1 LRIAYTSSG
10 KPTAAIIANSKTVID
25 YTLFWIS
32 CETVEE
38 IHYLLAIV
46 NSNALYEKVTP
57 LMPKGQFGARHL
69 QKHLWKLPIPKF
81 DYDNGDHIMVSR
93 AGAAAEVAAK
103 WQLDT
108 ILAEDEQASVTAI
121 RKKLRS
127 WLEIST
133 EGKSVEEAVE
143 KLLS

>member
-1 LRIAYTSSG
+1 
-10 KPTAAIIANSKTVID
+10 
-25 YTLFWIS
+25 
-32 CETVEE
+32 
-38 IHYLLAIV
+38 
-46 NSNALYEKVTP
+46 
-57 LMPKGQFGARHL
+57 MPKGQYGARHL
-69 QKHLWKLPIPKF
+69 HKHLWKLPIPRF
-81 DYDNGDHIMVSR
+81 DPVNANHIAVSN